1 MLIGKELG
9 PYLVDKELG
18 SGAMGTVFRAKNK
31 KNGERVAIK
40 LMSLALGTNENAV
53 KRFKREVDIIKQLDH
68 PNIVKYINSG
78 RYHKSPFIIMELI
91 EGESLDHILH
101 RRTRLPWEEVANIGI
116 DLCAALQ
123 HAHDQGIIHRDLKP
137 SNLMI
142 LKDGT
147 VKLTDF
153 GIAKDADVTALTA
166 ANSTVGTAA
175 YMSPEQCRGLRET
188 SHKTDLYSMGIM
200 FYELLTG
207 RKPFVGETPM
217 EVFLQHAN
225 KTDYKRPAEI
235 VMEVPIWLNTLVDQL
250 MEKEP
255 AKRPLNARAVA
266 ESLQLIKQKIETQ
279 RSAGV
284 DAATKRKVDRAS
296 GDKKLDEEDKDAARV
311 MLGKKKKTKVTPFYA
326 KGWFTILALTLVAV
340 LAGAGIYF
348 TFLRTP
354 DAETLY
360 GSAET
365 MLKSD
370 GKAAREGPIADF
382 LRYYPK
388 HDKAGQVQAW
398 ADQYDFELCE
408 RQMLKRYRNDTRFN
422 PEDKDEEQLARN
434 ALKDEEKDGN
444 LAAAAK
450 RWEELSKKKGN
461 ADPNLHAWGLV
472 GERYLQDIDS
482 EEVLVKGLKAKGAK
496 EPGPDFDKLEKLAWD
511 ALGEE
516 LKCGRKQKQAK
527 KWEAIDEEQA
537 KKARVEA
544 AAHAAQAKA
553 KWEEL
558 KSVADLRS
566 ENRRWHLVAVKHLNE
581 SK

>member
-18 SGAMGTVFRAKNK
+18 SGAMGTVFRAKNRK
-31 KNGERVAIK
+31 TGERVAIK
-40 LMSLALGTNENAV
+40 LMSMALGTNDAAI

-78 RYHKSPFIIMELI
+78 RYHKSPFIIMEFI

-123 HAHDQGIIHRDLKP
+123 HAHDKGIIHRDLKP

-175 YMSPEQCRGLRET
+175 YMSPEQCRGVRDIT
-188 SHKTDLYSMGIM
+188 HRTDLYSMGIM

-207 RKPFVGETPM
+207 RKPFTGETPM

-235 VMEVPIWLNTLVDQL
+235 VLEVPIWVNTLVDQL

-284 DAATKRKVDRAS
+284 EAATKRKVDRAS
-296 GDKKLDEEDKDAARV
+296 GDKKLDEEDKAAARA
-311 MLGKKKKTKVTPFYA
+311 MLGKKKKVKVTPFYA
-326 KGWFTILALTLVAV
+326 KGWFTILALTLVAG
-340 LAGAGIYF
+340 LAAAGIYF
-348 TFLRTP
+348 AFLRTP
-354 DAETLY
+354 SAETLY
-360 GSAET
+360 SSAET

-370 GKAAREGPIADF
+370 SKAAREGPIADF
-382 LRYYPK
+382 LRYHYGHAK
-388 HDKAGQVQAW
+388 IGQVQAW
-398 ADQYDFELCE
+398 ADKIDFETLE
-408 RQMLKRYRNDTRFN
+408 KQMYNRRNS
-422 PEDKDEEQLARN
+422 
-434 ALKDEEKDGN
+434 ALKFTPSAEEAVFNKALDDEKFGRMADAKSSWEG
-444 LAAAAK
+444 LAA
-450 RWEELSKKKGN
+450 KKGN
-461 ADPNLHAWGLV
+461 ADSELHAWGLL
-472 GERYLQDIDS
+472 GERYAKHHDEADAIHQRLI
-482 EEVLVKGLKAKGAK
+482 LKAADKDAKGSDIV
-496 EPGPDFDKLEKLAWD
+496 ERTGLD
-511 ALGEE
+511 AVRNEQQKKYPE
-516 LKCGRKQKQAK
+516 ARKQWENLAKTPDLTRPWLLLALKQIHALDGKNDESTQEEK
-527 KWEAIDEEQA
+527 KQ
-537 KKARVEA
+537 
-544 AAHAAQAKA
+544 
-553 KWEEL
+553 
-558 KSVADLRS
+558 
-566 ENRRWHLVAVKHLNE
+566 
-581 SK
+581 

>member
-31 KNGERVAIK
+31 KNGQRVAIK

-78 RYHKSPFIIMELI
+78 RYHKSPFIIMEFI

-101 RRTRLPWEEVANIGI
+101 RRAKLPWEEVASIGI

-123 HAHDQGIIHRDLKP
+123 HAHDKGIIHRDLKP

-175 YMSPEQCRGLRET
+175 YMSPEQCRGLRDIT
-188 SHKTDLYSMGIM
+188 HKTDLYSMGIM

-235 VMEVPIWLNTLVDQL
+235 VMDVPIWLNTLVDQL

-255 AKRPLNARAVA
+255 AKRPLNAKAVA

-284 DAATKRKVDRAS
+284 EAATKRKIDRAR
-296 GDKKLDEEDKDAARV
+296 GDKKLDEEDKAAARV
-311 MLGKKKKTKVTPFYA
+311 MLGKKKKLKVTPFYA
-326 KGWFTILALTLVAV
+326 RGWFTILALTLVAV
-340 LAGAGIYF
+340 IAGAGVYAA
-348 TFLRTP
+348 FLRTP
-354 DAETLY
+354 SAETLY
-360 GSAET
+360 SSAEA

-370 GKAAREGPIADF
+370 SKRAREESITEF
-382 LRYYPK
+382 LRNYPT
-388 HDKAGQVQAW
+388 HEKAGQVQAW

-408 RQMLKRYRNDTRFN
+408 RQMLKRYKNDTRYN
-422 PEDKDEEQLARN
+422 PEDKDEEQLARA
-434 ALKDEEKDGN
+434 ALEDEKNDK
-444 LAAAAK
+444 LDAAAK
-450 RWEELSKKKGN
+450 RWEELSKRKGN
-461 ADPNLHAWGLV
+461 ADPNLHNWGLV
-472 GERYLQDIDS
+472 GERYLQDIES
-482 EEVLVKGLKAKGAK
+482 EEILVKALKAKDEANFNK
-496 EPGPDFDKLEKLAWD
+496 MEKLAWD

-516 LKCGRKQKQAK
+516 RTRALKQK
-527 KWEAIDEEQA
+527 
-537 KKARVEA
+537 
-544 AAHAAQAKA
+544 HA
-553 KWEEL
+553 ERL
-558 KSVADLRS
+558 KTAGGDDRRS
-566 ENRRWHLVAVKHLNE
+566 EKGPCRGRRLMPR
-581 SK
+581 

>member
-53 KRFKREVDIIKQLDH
+53 NRFRREVDIIKQLDH
-68 PNIVKYINSG
+68 PNIVRYINSG
-78 RYHKSPFIIMELI
+78 RYHKSPFIVMEFV

-101 RRTRLPWEEVANIGI
+101 RRTRLPWEEVADIGI
-116 DLCAALQ
+116 GLCAALQ
-123 HAHDQGIIHRDLKP
+123 HAHDNGIIHRDLKP

-153 GIAKDADVTALTA
+153 GIAKDNDVTALTA
-166 ANSTVGTAA
+166 ANSTVGTVA
-175 YMSPEQCRGLRET
+175 YMSPEQCRGVRDIT
-188 SHKTDLYSMGIM
+188 HKTDLYSMGIM

-225 KTDYKRPAEI
+225 KTNYKRAAEI
-235 VMEVPIWLNTLVDQL
+235 VLEVPIWLNTLVDQL
-250 MEKEP
+250 MEKDP
-255 AKRPLNARAVA
+255 AKRPLNAKAVA

-284 DAATKRKVDRAS
+284 EAATKRKIDRAS
-296 GDKKLDEEDKDAARV
+296 GDKKLDEEDKVAARV
-311 MLGKKKKTKVTPFYA
+311 MLGKKKKVKTTPFYT
-326 KGWFTILALTLVAV
+326 KGWFTISALTLVAL

-348 TFLRTP
+348 AFLRTP

-360 GSAET
+360 ARAET

-370 GKAAREGPIADF
+370 GKGAREGPIADF
-382 LRYYPK
+382 LLYYPR

-408 RQMLKRYRNDTRFN
+408 RQMLNRYKNETRFN
-422 PEDKDEEQLARN
+422 PEDKTEEQLARN
-434 ALKDEEKDGN
+434 ALDAENSGN
-444 LAAAAK
+444 VAAAAK
-450 RWEELSKKKGN
+450 RWEELSAKK
-461 ADPNLHAWGLV
+461 ADTNLNIRAWGLV
-472 GERYLQDIDS
+472 GERYLQDIRNMETDYDS
-482 EEVLVKGLKAKGAK
+482 LESKVNGKTTPGSELERIALEARRAEMERDAATAK
-496 EPGPDFDKLEKLAWD
+496 ERWEQLKRLART
-511 ALGEE
+511 E
-516 LKCGRKQKQAK
+516 
-527 KWEAIDEEQA
+527 
-537 KKARVEA
+537 
-544 AAHAAQAKA
+544 
-553 KWEEL
+553 
-558 KSVADLRS
+558 SP
-566 ENRRWHLVAVKHLNE
+566 RRWYLLAVRALHDAK
-581 SK
+581 